1 MSVFVDSSALLA
13 VMVASDDAH
22 QAASEVWRELIAED
36 EPLHTTSYVLLETY
50 SILQRRHG
58 LRFVELLRT
67 TAVPE
72 MQVHWIT
79 PAQHEA
85 ALSALLAAGRRELSL
100 VDCAS
105 FVVMR
110 EVGLARAFALDAHFA
125 AEGHEVLPA

>member
-13 VMVASDDAH
+13 VMIAGDDAH
-22 QAASEVWRELIAED
+22 KAASQVWKELVAGGE
-36 EPLHTTSYVLLETY
+36 ELVTTSYVLLETY
-50 SILQRRHG
+50 AILQRRHG

-67 TAVPE
+67 AAVPE
-72 MQVHWIT
+72 MHVHWIT

-85 ALSALLAAGRRELSL
+85 ALSALLAAGRRQISL

-110 EVGLARAFALDAHFA
+110 ELGLATAFTLDSHFA
-125 AEGHEVLPA
+125 EEGYEVVPH